1 MNSIRNLENR
11 IKDAFS
17 AVKNEIIV
25 LKKSFNSQ
33 KDRNSSFE
41 KKIEVLDNRI
51 SSIREDIEELRREKD
66 DYEVREIKSSI
77 DDINKEIKEIKK
89 DIKKKIKTE
98 EVEKIE
104 EVAEEETEQGE
115 KKDYLRA
122 VFWILI
128 LALIVVISLG
138 LYYDWYGIFNT
149 AQPSEDGFFRV
160 INVKEGDLVKL
171 DTVATDKDKDNL
183 FISYSGPLNSKGE
196 WQTKPGDKGDYGVTV
211 TVSDGKETVSKVV
224 KIIVE

>member
-1 MNSIRNLENR
+1 MNSIRNLEKR
-11 IKDAFS
+11 IVDAFS

-25 LKKSFNSQ
+25 LKESFNSQ

-66 DYEVREIKSSI
+66 DYEVREIKKDI

-89 DIKKKIKTE
+89 DNK
-98 EVEKIE
+98 
-104 EVAEEETEQGE
+104 
-115 KKDYLRA
+115 
-122 VFWILI
+122 
-128 LALIVVISLG
+128 
-138 LYYDWYGIFNT
+138 
-149 AQPSEDGFFRV
+149 
-160 INVKEGDLVKL
+160 
-171 DTVATDKDKDNL
+171 